1 MKALSPESVE
11 ILVPSLQELT
21 IRYAD
26 PYTVPRP
33 IKSVANCPLKKLIL
47 FESFLKDQ
55 QFDHL
60 ISKLSL
66 A

>member
-1 MKALSPESVE
+1 MKALSPESAE

-26 PYTVPRP
+26 PYIVPRP

-47 FESFLKDQ
+47 FEPFLKTNS
-55 QFDHL
+55 L
-60 ISKLSL
+60 IILFQIVPCL
-66 A
+66 